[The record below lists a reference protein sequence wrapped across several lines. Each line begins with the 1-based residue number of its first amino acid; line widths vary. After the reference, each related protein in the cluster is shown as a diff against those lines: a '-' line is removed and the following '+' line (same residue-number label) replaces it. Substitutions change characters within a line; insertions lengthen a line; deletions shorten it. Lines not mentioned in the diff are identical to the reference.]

1 MLTEFIKHVAA
12 QAGLTQ
18 NQAAAA
24 IGVILNASDRQ
35 GAALAETIFE
45 RVPGARTLAAETG
58 AQAGAPSGVI
68 ARLIE
73 RTPGGRISVL
83 HQTMRALHE
92 QGLGTRQIGA
102 ILPAISDF
110 CEVRLGLGGTATLGD
125 MFGAATQERARSV
138 A

>member
-1 MLTEFIKHVAA
+1 MLTELVKHVAA

-18 NQAAAA
+18 NQASAAV
-24 IGVILNASDRQ
+24 GVILNASDRQ
-35 GAALAETIFE
+35 GAALAAMIFE
-45 RVPGARTLAAETG
+45 RIPGARTLAAEMG
-58 AQAGAPSGVI
+58 AHAGAPSGVI

-73 RTPGGRISVL
+73 RTPGGRVAVL

-92 QGLGTRQIGA
+92 QGLGSRQVGA

-110 CEVRLGLGGTATLGD
+110 CEVRLGLGGAASLGD
-125 MFGAATQERARSV
+125 MFGSATAERARSV

>member
-1 MLTEFIKHVAA
+1 MLTEFVKHVAA

-35 GAALAETIFE
+35 GAVLAEMIFE
-45 RVPGARTLAAETG
+45 RIPGARTLAAETG
-58 AQAGAPSGVI
+58 AQTGAPSGVI

-73 RTPGGRISVL
+73 RTPGGRMSVL
-83 HQTMRALHE
+83 HQTMRALHD
-92 QGLGTRQIGA
+92 QGLGSRQIGA

-110 CEVRLGLGGTATLGD
+110 CEVRLGLGGVASLGD
-125 MFGAATQERARSV
+125 MFGAATANSARS
-138 A
+138 AA